1 MHLGT
6 GQGRRILLPLD
17 CGEEEMQT
25 QEPLSALGTAQQ
37 EMERQSG
44 VALETSLQE
53 MQMRQCGVTLSALK
67 TAQQDM

>member
-1 MHLGT
+1 
-6 GQGRRILLPLD
+6 
-17 CGEEEMQT
+17 MQT

-53 MQMRQCGVTLSALK
+53 MQMRQCGVTLSALE
-67 TAQQDM
+67 TAQQEM